1 LIGSKVSKRY
11 AKALFSLGQEEGKAR
26 EYGQD
31 LKAFTEF
38 WRWNPEFAGV
48 VASRIF
54 ALEERKRILD
64 AVLEKS
70 GLSGKVKNFLSL
82 LLDKD
87 RIGAIEE
94 MAEHYEKLADEMAN
108 VARAEVVVPRP
119 LRADALGR
127 LEKALRDLTSKEV
140 RTEVREDR
148 SLIGGVVV
156 KIGDLVLDGS
166 IKAQLRGLRESL

>member
-11 AKALFSLGQEEGKAR
+11 AKALFSLGQEEGKVR
-26 EYGQD
+26 EYGKD
-31 LKAFTEF
+31 LHAFTEF
-38 WRWNPEFAGV
+38 WLRNPEFARV

-54 ALEERKRILD
+54 ALEDRKRILNT
-64 AVLEKS
+64 VLDKS
-70 GLSGKVKNFLSL
+70 GLSGTVKNFLSL

-94 MAEHYEKLADEMAN
+94 MAEHYEKLTDEMSN
-108 VARAEVVVPRP
+108 VARAQLVVPRP
-119 LRADALGR
+119 LTADALGR

-148 SLIGGVVV
+148 SLIGGVLV

>member
-1 LIGSKVSKRY
+1 MIGSKVSKRY
-11 AKALFSLGQEEGKAR
+11 AKALFSLGQEDGKVR
-26 EYGQD
+26 EYGKD
-31 LKAFTEF
+31 LNAFREF
-38 WRWNPEFAGV
+38 WLQNPEFAGV

-54 ALEERKRILD
+54 ALEDRKRILHK
-64 AVLEKS
+64 VLDRS
-70 GLSGKVKNFLSL
+70 GLSQTVKNFLSL

-87 RIGAIEE
+87 RIGTIKE
-94 MAEHYEKLADEMAN
+94 MAEHYERLTDEMSN
-108 VARAEVVVPRP
+108 VARAQVVVPRP
-119 LRADALGR
+119 LKADALGR

-148 SLIGGVVV
+148 GLIGGVVV